1 MDQTRG
7 WFYSLLAIS
16 TLLFDKAPF
25 KNVLVQGLVQDENGQ
40 KMSKSKGNAV
50 DPMEALKKFGADP
63 LRWYFYTNSAPWL
76 PSRFHEK
83 AVIEGQKKFFSTLWN
98 TYAFYVL
105 YANIDSFD
113 PTQYRAGPVRPDGDG
128 PVAAVPAEHRGA
140 GGGREPLRLQGA
152 RGLPGPPG
160 LCGRDEQLVR
170 PPQPG
175 ALLGPGRHR

>member
-25 KNVLVQGLVQDENGQ
+25 KNVLVQGPGAGREWQ

-50 DPMEALKKFGADP
+50 DPMEALQKFGADP
-63 LRWYFYTNSAPWL
+63 LRWYFYTNSAPCC
-76 PSRFHEK
+76 PAGSTRK

-113 PTQYRAGPVRPDGDG
+113 PTKYQLDRCALTVMDRWLLSRLNT
-128 PVAAVPAEHRGA
+128 AVKAWTRTSPPIRCP
-140 GGGREPLRLQGA
+140 R
-152 RGLPGPPG
+152 PPG
-160 LCGRDEQLVR
+160 CSRTLWTS
-170 PPQPG
+170 
-175 ALLGPGRHR
+175 